1 MPENVLPDDA
11 GGEALDRSADAGR
24 AEALVELAPAD
35 DTVFGRQLDEVVV
48 SPTGIAGEN
57 FETCCF

>member
-1 MPENVLPDDA
+1 VPENVLPDDP
-11 GGEALDRSADAGR
+11 GGQALDRSADAGR
-24 AEALVELAPAD
+24 AKPFVELAPAD
-35 DTVFGRQLDEVVV
+35 DTVLRRQLDEVIV